1 MNKHPSKAEIAEQ
14 LMTRP
19 EGATMDEILAATGG
33 SWQYTAKRRLEARG
47 YTIKTRKEGRLKR
60 YFAEPPSTLT
70 YEATLTSKGQ
80 VTVPKEVRER
90 LGLRAGRKVR
100 FSLEDGERV
109 TMEPAGHSI
118 SDLFG
123 ILGKPPRSAT
133 LEEMDEAIARG
144 AVERYLRST
153 R

>member
-1 MNKHPSKAEIAEQ
+1 MNKPLSKAEIAEQ

-47 YTIKTRKEGRLKR
+47 YTIRTAKEGRVKR
-60 YFAEPPSTLT
+60 YFAEPPEVLEC
-70 YEATLTSKGQ
+70 EATLTSKGQ
-80 VTVPKEVRER
+80 VTIPKAVRER
-90 LGLRAGRKVR
+90 LRLRSGQKVR
-100 FSLEDGERV
+100 FILQKDGRV
-109 TMEPAGHSI
+109 ELAPQTHRL

-123 ILGKPPRSAT
+123 ILGKPPRSVT
-133 LEEMDEAIARG
+133 LEEMDEAIKRG